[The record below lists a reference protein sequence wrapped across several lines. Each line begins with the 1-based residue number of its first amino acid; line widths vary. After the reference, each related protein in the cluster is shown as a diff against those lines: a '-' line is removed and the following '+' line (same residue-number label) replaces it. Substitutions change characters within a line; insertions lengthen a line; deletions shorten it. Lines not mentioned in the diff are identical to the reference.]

1 MVADTPLG
9 VTRFITACILNCFSR
24 SGRGAFLLSAL
35 GFCGILDAWKEAENV
50 KILFIN
56 LPYHGHVIPTIGL
69 VQELIKAGHQ
79 VTYLMPYDWETIIFD
94 SGAEF
99 LGYENNPQLDKQIR
113 NAFFKAEEI
122 IASYDLLLY
131 EQFFFVGKHLAEKYG
146 KKCVRIF
153 TAPATNKELMRQFL
167 SSGGPMGIFRLP
179 LIGTLWTMDA
189 VKGLGIK
196 LKCRNW
202 LDEIVENPPD
212 CNLVYTLCSF
222 QPFVEDFPE
231 EQFHFIGPSVYDR
244 KEENFPALAKP
255 VIYISIGTILK
266 GGENFFRACLEAFEK
281 EKVTVVLTVGNFDIS
296 RLKYIPENFMI
307 KNRVPQIAVL
317 KQASLFITH
326 GGMNSVSEAMV
337 HGVPMVVIPFVS
349 DQPVNAWQVEK
360 LGLGKVL
367 EYKTITANALRDAA
381 FAVMEDRQIQEKLR
395 KIQKE
400 ISCSPGNAGAVKL
413 MEAYFKNNT

>member
-1 MVADTPLG
+1 M
-9 VTRFITACILNCFSR
+9 
-24 SGRGAFLLSAL
+24 
-35 GFCGILDAWKEAENV
+35 EM

-69 VQELIKAGHQ
+69 VQELIKVGHQ
-79 VTYLMPYDWETIIFD
+79 VTYLMPHDWEARIAE
-94 SGAEF
+94 SGADF

-113 NAFFKAEEI
+113 NAFFKAEEV
-122 IASYDLLLY
+122 IASHDLVLY
-131 EQFFFVGKHLAEKYG
+131 EQFFFVGKHLSEKHG

-153 TAPATNKELMRQFL
+153 TAPATNKELMRAFI
-167 SSGGPMGIFRLP
+167 SSGGPMGIFRIP

-212 CNLVYTLCSF
+212 CNLVYTLRSF
-222 QPFVEDFPE
+222 QPFAEDFPE

-244 KEENFPALAKP
+244 KDEAFPILPKP
-255 VIYISIGTILK
+255 VICISLGTILK
-266 GGENFFRACLEAFEK
+266 GAENFFRACVDAFQNENI
-281 EKVTVVLTVGNFDIS
+281 TVVMSVGKSFDIAK
-296 RLKYIPENFMI
+296 LGKLPENFVV
-307 KNRVPQIAVL
+307 KNQIPQVSVL
-317 KQASLFITH
+317 KQVRAFITH

-349 DQPVNAWQVEK
+349 DQPVNARQVEK

-367 EYKTITANALRDAA
+367 DYKTITANSLRDAA
-381 FAVMEDRQIQEKLR
+381 FAVMKNRQIQENLQ
-395 KIQKE
+395 KIQEE
-400 ISCSPGNAGAVKL
+400 IACAPGNSGAVKIIRSIL
-413 MEAYFKNNT
+413 Q